1 MSIAVGMDGIRGV
14 DRTLDQSG
22 RTLVDLGNASVL
34 VLLDAR
40 TFGLPRLHGV
50 EWT

>member
-1 MSIAVGMDGIRGV
+1 MSIEVGMDGIRGV

-34 VLLDAR
+34 LLDAR